1 MREIISLNENWTLS
15 FPKGDHATEQVNLP
29 HTWNAVDGNDG
40 NGSYLRTTG
49 VYTRTFT
56 APKQPREGGRT
67 FVEVLAAA
75 LNSTVKVNGQVATTH
90 EGGFSIFR
98 ADVTD
103 LCHEGENELTIE
115 VSNED
120 TPSMYPSSADFTFY
134 GGLYRGVNLI
144 SVPDAH
150 FDLDYYGGPGMM
162 VTPVPTEDGGANFT
176 IKSFVTNPADDLTVM
191 YSIEDCFGREVAS
204 AVRGSAD
211 TEVTI
216 YVPDAQ
222 LWSMDEPNLYTVV
235 ATLQRNNEEVD
246 EIAANVGVRSFKV
259 TPDEGFS
266 INGVPTPLRGVSR
279 HQDRVFE
286 GNALT
291 AEEHYDDAMLI
302 KELGANTI
310 RLAHYQHSQ
319 DFYDA
324 CDEIGFAVWAEIPFI
339 SVFKKGE
346 GAHKHVMEEMKELII
361 QNYNH
366 PSIMFWGISNEI
378 LIGGISQEL
387 VDTHHD
393 LEKLCKELDPTRL
406 TTIAHVSTTPVNGPM
421 HHITDLES
429 YNHYFGWYGGKMEQN
444 GPWLDQFHAEHPDIC
459 IGISEYGCE
468 GIINWHSNTPQCKD
482 YTEEYQAL
490 YHEHMA
496 QVFEDRPWVWASHV
510 WNMFDFG
517 CAARNEGGVSGR
529 NNKGLVTMDRKTK
542 KDSYFV
548 YQAYWTQTPMVHIAG
563 RRHAQ
568 RAGET
573 TEIKVYSNQDTVVL
587 YVNGKEVG
595 QQTAHRVFKFNA
607 ALNEGFNTIVAVA
620 GDVKDSI
627 TLEKVAEEPGYYTL
641 PEFNERQEGVA
652 NWFKQVGSMDL
663 TAPMEFPEGYYS
675 VKDTMEDLAKN
686 EEALALAAKAVKLAT
701 NFDIKPGVGMWD
713 MMKKMTPEA
722 MSNMI
727 SGMPEGF
734 IESLNAQLI
743 KVKK

>member
-67 FVEVLAAA
+67 YVEVLAAA

-144 SVPDAH
+144 SVPNAH

-176 IKSFVTNPADDLTVM
+176 IKSFVTNPADNLTVM

>member
-67 FVEVLAAA
+67 YVEVLAAA

-144 SVPDAH
+144 SVPNAH

-529 NNKGLVTMDRKTK
+529 NNKGLITMDRKTK

-568 RAGET
+568 CAGET

-652 NWFKQVGSMDL
+652 NWFKQIGSMDL

>member
-49 VYTRTFT
+49 VYTRTFVQ
-56 APKQPREGGRT
+56 PKQPLAGGRT
-67 FVEVLAAA
+67 YVEVLAAA

-90 EGGFSIFR
+90 EGGFSIYR
-98 ADVTD
+98 ADITD
-103 LCHEGENELTIE
+103 LCHEGENELSIE

-120 TPSMYPSSADFTFY
+120 TPSMYPASADFTFY

-144 SVPDAH
+144 SVPNAH
-150 FDLDYYGGPGMM
+150 FDLDYYGGPGIM

-176 IKSFVTNPADDLTVM
+176 IKSFVTNPADDLTVL
-191 YSIEDCFGREVAS
+191 YSIEDCYGNEVAS

-222 LWSMDEPNLYTVV
+222 LWSMDEPNLYTVI
-235 ATLQRNNEEVD
+235 AKLQRNNEAVD
-246 EIAANVGVRSFKV
+246 EIYANVGVRSFKV
-259 TPDEGFS
+259 TPEEGFS

-279 HQDRVFE
+279 HQDRVYE

-291 AEEHYDDAMLI
+291 AEEHYEDAMLI

-346 GAHKHVMEEMKELII
+346 GAHTHVMEEMKELII

-393 LEKLCKELDPTRL
+393 LQKLCKELDPTRL

-429 YNHYFGWYGGKMEQN
+429 YNHYFGWYGGKMEEN
-444 GPWLDQFHAEHPDIC
+444 GPWLDKFHAEHPDIC

-517 CAARNEGGVSGR
+517 CAARNEGGVRGR
-529 NNKGLVTMDRKTK
+529 NNKGLITMDRKTK
-542 KDSYFV
+542 KDSYYV
-548 YQAYWTQTPMVHIAG
+548 YQAYWTKAPMVHIAG

-595 QQTAHRVFKFNA
+595 QQTAHRVFKFDV
-607 ALNEGFNTIVAVA
+607 ALNEGFNTILAVA

-627 TLEKVAEEPGYYTL
+627 TLEKVAEEPAYYTL

-652 NWFKQVGSMDL
+652 NWFKQLGSMDL
-663 TAPMEFPEGYYS
+663 AAPMEFPEGYYS
-675 VKDTMEDLAKN
+675 IKDTMDEIAKN
-686 EEALALAAKAVKLAT
+686 EEALAIASKAVKLAT

-727 SGMPEGF
+727 SGMPDGF
-734 IESLNAQLI
+734 IESLNAKLTKI
-743 KVKK
+743 KK

>member
-15 FPKGDHATEQVNLP
+15 FPKGDRATEQVNLP

-56 APKQPREGGRT
+56 TPKQPREGGRT
-67 FVEVLAAA
+67 YVEVLAAA

-595 QQTAHRVFKFNA
+595 QQTAHRVFKFNV

-652 NWFKQVGSMDL
+652 NWFKQIGSMDL

-713 MMKKMTPEA
+713 MMRKMTPEA

>member
-67 FVEVLAAA
+67 YVEVLAAA

-319 DFYDA
+319 DFYNA

-595 QQTAHRVFKFNA
+595 QQTAHRVFKFNV

-652 NWFKQVGSMDL
+652 NWFKQIGSMDL

>member
-15 FPKGDHATEQVNLP
+15 FPKGERPTEQVTLP
-29 HTWNAVDGNDG
+29 HTWNAVDGMDG

-56 APKQPREGGRT
+56 QPKQPLAGGRT
-67 FVEVLAAA
+67 YVEVLAAA
-75 LNSTVKVNGQVATTH
+75 LAATVKVNGQVATTH

-103 LCHEGENELTIE
+103 LCHEGDNELTIE

-120 TPSMYPSSADFTFY
+120 TPSMYPASADFTFY

-144 SVPDAH
+144 SVPNAH
-150 FDLDYYGGPGMM
+150 FDLDYYGGPGIM

-176 IKSFVTNPADDLTVM
+176 IKSFVTNPADDLTVL

-204 AVRGSAD
+204 AVRGSAE

-222 LWSMDEPNLYTVV
+222 LWSMDEPNLYTVT
-235 ATLQRNNEEVD
+235 ATLQRNNEAVD
-246 EIAANVGVRSFKV
+246 EIYANVGVRSFKV
-259 TPDEGFS
+259 TPNEGFS

-346 GAHKHVMEEMKELII
+346 GAHTHVMEEMKELII

-406 TTIAHVSTTPVNGPM
+406 TTIAHVSHTPVDGPM

-444 GPWLDQFHAEHPDIC
+444 GPWLDKFHAEHPDIC
-459 IGISEYGCE
+459 IGISEYGTE
-468 GIINWHSNTPQCKD
+468 GIINWHSNDPQCKD

-490 YHEHMA
+490 YHEHLA
-496 QVFEDRPWVWASHV
+496 QVFEDRPWVWATHC

-517 CAARNEGGVSGR
+517 CAARNEGGVAGR
-529 NNKGLVTMDRKTK
+529 NNKGLMTIDRKTK

-548 YQAYWTQTPMVHIAG
+548 YQAYWSKLPMVHIAG

-595 QQTAHRVFKFNA
+595 QQTAHRVFKFNV
-607 ALNEGFNTIVAVA
+607 ALEEGFNTILAVA

-627 TLEKVAEEPGYYTL
+627 TLEKVEKEPDCYTL

-652 NWFKQVGSMDL
+652 NWFKQVGSLDL
-663 TAPMEFPEGYYS
+663 KAPMEFPEGYYS
-675 VKDTMEDLAKN
+675 IKDSMEDLSKN
-686 EEALALAAKAVKLAT
+686 EEALALATRAVKLAT

-713 MMKKMTPEA
+713 MMKRMTPETMA
-722 MSNMI
+722 KMINM
-727 SGMPEGF
+727 PDGF

-743 KVKK
+743 KIKK

>member
-67 FVEVLAAA
+67 YVEVLAAA

-573 TEIKVYSNQDTVVL
+573 TEIKVYSNQDTVIL

-595 QQTAHRVFKFNA
+595 QQTAHRVFKFNV

-652 NWFKQVGSMDL
+652 NWFKQIGSMDL

-727 SGMPEGF
+727 SGMPDGF
-734 IESLNAQLI
+734 IESLNAKLTKI
-743 KVKK
+743 KK

>member
-67 FVEVLAAA
+67 YVEVLAAA

-529 NNKGLVTMDRKTK
+529 NNKGLITMDRKTK

-573 TEIKVYSNQDTVVL
+573 TEIKVYSNQDTVIL

-595 QQTAHRVFKFNA
+595 QQTAHRVFKFNV

-652 NWFKQVGSMDL
+652 NWFKQIGSMDL

>member
-67 FVEVLAAA
+67 YVEVLAAA

-319 DFYDA
+319 AFYDA

-529 NNKGLVTMDRKTK
+529 NNKGLITMDRKTK

>member
-67 FVEVLAAA
+67 YVEVLAAA

-144 SVPDAH
+144 SVPNAH

-204 AVRGSAD
+204 AVRGSGD

-222 LWSMDEPNLYTVV
+222 LWSMDEPNLYTVI

-444 GPWLDQFHAEHPDIC
+444 GPWLDQFHTEHPDIC

-529 NNKGLVTMDRKTK
+529 NNKGLITMDRKTK

>member
-67 FVEVLAAA
+67 YVEVLAAA

-607 ALNEGFNTIVAVA
+607 ALNDGFNTIVAVA

-727 SGMPEGF
+727 TGMPEGF

>member
-279 HQDRVFE
+279 HQDRKGL
-286 GNALT
+286 GNAIT
-291 AEEHYDDAMLI
+291 HEMHDEDMALI
-302 KELGANTI
+302 RELGANTV
-310 RLAHYQHSQ
+310 RLAHYQHDQ
-319 DFYDA
+319 YFYDL
-324 CDEIGFAVWAEIPFI
+324 CDQYGMVVWAEIPYI
-339 SVFKKGE
+339 SEHLPNGR
-346 GAHKHVMEEMKELII
+346 ANTISQMKELIH

-595 QQTAHRVFKFNA
+595 QQTAHRVFKFNV

>member
-67 FVEVLAAA
+67 YVEVLAAA

-144 SVPDAH
+144 SVPNAH

-429 YNHYFGWYGGKMEQN
+429 YNHYFGWYGGQMEQN

-627 TLEKVAEEPGYYTL
+627 TLEKVAEEPGSYTL

>member
-67 FVEVLAAA
+67 YVEVLAAA

-144 SVPDAH
+144 SVPNAH

-191 YSIEDCFGREVAS
+191 YSIEDCFGREAAS

-529 NNKGLVTMDRKTK
+529 NNKGLITMDRKTK

-595 QQTAHRVFKFNA
+595 QQTAHRVFKFNV

>member
-67 FVEVLAAA
+67 YVEVLAAA

-429 YNHYFGWYGGKMEQN
+429 YNHYFGWYGGQMEQN

-595 QQTAHRVFKFNA
+595 QQTAHRVFKFNV

-627 TLEKVAEEPGYYTL
+627 TLEKVAEEPDYYTL

-652 NWFKQVGSMDL
+652 NWFKQIGSMDL

>member
-40 NGSYLRTTG
+40 NGSDLRTTG

-67 FVEVLAAA
+67 YVEVLAAA

-144 SVPDAH
+144 SVPSAH

-573 TEIKVYSNQDTVVL
+573 TEIKVYSNQDTVIL

-595 QQTAHRVFKFNA
+595 QQTAHRVFKFNV

>member
-67 FVEVLAAA
+67 YVEVLAAA

-529 NNKGLVTMDRKTK
+529 NNKGLITMDRKTK

-641 PEFNERQEGVA
+641 PEFNERQEGVT
-652 NWFKQVGSMDL
+652 NWFKQIGSMDL

>member
-15 FPKGDHATEQVNLP
+15 FPKGDHATEQVNRP

-49 VYTRTFT
+49 VYTRTFVQ
-56 APKQPREGGRT
+56 PKQPLAGGRT
-67 FVEVLAAA
+67 YVEVLAAA

-90 EGGFSIFR
+90 EGGFSIYR
-98 ADVTD
+98 ADITD
-103 LCHEGENELTIE
+103 LCHEGENELSIE

-120 TPSMYPSSADFTFY
+120 TPSMYPASADFTFY

-144 SVPDAH
+144 SVPNAH
-150 FDLDYYGGPGMM
+150 FDLDYYGGPGIM

-176 IKSFVTNPADDLTVM
+176 IKSFVTNPADDLTVL
-191 YSIEDCFGREVAS
+191 YSIEDCYGNEVAS

-222 LWSMDEPNLYTVV
+222 LWSMDEPNLYTVI
-235 ATLQRNNEEVD
+235 AKLQRNNEAVD
-246 EIAANVGVRSFKV
+246 EICANVGVRSFKV
-259 TPDEGFS
+259 TPEEGFS

-279 HQDRVFE
+279 HQDRVYE

-291 AEEHYDDAMLI
+291 AEEHYEDAMLI

-346 GAHKHVMEEMKELII
+346 DAHKHVIEEMKELII

-393 LEKLCKELDPTRL
+393 LQKLCKELDPTRL

-429 YNHYFGWYGGKMEQN
+429 YNHYFGWYGGKMEEN
-444 GPWLDQFHAEHPDIC
+444 GPWLDKFHAEHPDIC

-517 CAARNEGGVSGR
+517 CAARNEGGVRGR
-529 NNKGLVTMDRKTK
+529 NNKGLITMDRKTK
-542 KDSYFV
+542 KDSYYV
-548 YQAYWTQTPMVHIAG
+548 YQAYWTKAPMVHIAG

-595 QQTAHRVFKFNA
+595 QQTAHRVFKFDV
-607 ALNEGFNTIVAVA
+607 ALNEGFNTILAVA

-627 TLEKVAEEPGYYTL
+627 TLEKVAEEPAYYTL

-652 NWFKQVGSMDL
+652 NWFKQLGSMDL
-663 TAPMEFPEGYYS
+663 AAPMEFPEGYYS
-675 VKDTMEDLAKN
+675 IKDTMDEIAKN
-686 EEALALAAKAVKLAT
+686 EEALAIASKAVKLAT

-713 MMKKMTPEA
+713 MMKKMTPES

-727 SGMPEGF
+727 SGMPDGF
-734 IESLNAQLI
+734 IESLNAKLTKI
-743 KVKK
+743 KK

>member
-67 FVEVLAAA
+67 YVEVLAAA

-279 HQDRVFE
+279 HQDRAFE

-319 DFYDA
+319 AFYDA

-529 NNKGLVTMDRKTK
+529 NNKGLITMDRKTK

>member
-67 FVEVLAAA
+67 YVEVLAAA

-204 AVRGSAD
+204 AVRGSAE

-319 DFYDA
+319 AFYDA

-529 NNKGLVTMDRKTK
+529 NNKGLITMDRKTK

-595 QQTAHRVFKFNA
+595 QQTAHRVFKFNV
-607 ALNEGFNTIVAVA
+607 ALNVGFNTIVAVA

>member
-67 FVEVLAAA
+67 YVEVLAAA

-319 DFYDA
+319 AFYDA

-429 YNHYFGWYGGKMEQN
+429 YNHYFGWYGGQMEQN

-595 QQTAHRVFKFNA
+595 QQTAHRVFKFNV

>member
-67 FVEVLAAA
+67 YVEVLAAA
-75 LNSTVKVNGQVATTH
+75 LNSTVKINGQVATTH

-595 QQTAHRVFKFNA
+595 QQTAHRVFKFNT

-652 NWFKQVGSMDL
+652 NWFKQIGSMDL

-722 MSNMI
+722 MSSMI
-727 SGMPEGF
+727 SGVPEGF

>member
-67 FVEVLAAA
+67 YVEVLAAA

-191 YSIEDCFGREVAS
+191 YSIEDCFGREAAS

>member
-15 FPKGDHATEQVNLP
+15 FPKGDHVTEQVNLP

-49 VYTRTFT
+49 VYTRTFEQ
-56 APKQPREGGRT
+56 PKQPREGGRT
-67 FVEVLAAA
+67 YVEVLAAA
-75 LNSTVKVNGQVATTH
+75 LSATVKVNGTVATTH

-120 TPSMYPSSADFTFY
+120 TPSMYPASADFTFY

-144 SVPDAH
+144 SVPNAH
-150 FDLDYYGGPGMM
+150 FDLDYYGGPGIM

-176 IKSFVTNPADDLTVM
+176 IKSFVTNPADDLTVL

-204 AVRGSAD
+204 AVRGSAE

-222 LWSMDEPNLYTVV
+222 LWSMDEPNLYTVT
-235 ATLQRNNEEVD
+235 ATLQRNNEAVD
-246 EIAANVGVRSFKV
+246 EIYANKV
-259 TPDEGFS
+259 TPNEGFS

-291 AEEHYDDAMLI
+291 PEEHYEDAMLI

-319 DFYDA
+319 DFNDA

-346 GAHKHVMEEMKELII
+346 GAHTHVMEEMKELII

-406 TTIAHVSTTPVNGPM
+406 TTIAHVSHTPVDGPM

-444 GPWLDQFHAEHPDIC
+444 GPWLDKFHADHPDIC
-459 IGISEYGCE
+459 IGVSEYGCE
-468 GIINWHSNTPQCKD
+468 GINWHSNTPECKD

-517 CAARNEGGVSGR
+517 CAARHEGGVSGR

-595 QQTAHRVFKFNA
+595 QQTAHRVFKFDV
-607 ALNEGFNTIVAVA
+607 ALNEGFNTILAVA

-627 TLEKVAEEPGYYTL
+627 TLEKVAEEPAYYTL

-652 NWFKQVGSMDL
+652 NWFKQVGSLDL
-663 TAPMEFPEGYYS
+663 DLKAPMEFPEGYYS
-675 VKDTMEDLAKN
+675 IKDNMEEVSKCPEAFALVAKV
-686 EEALALAAKAVKLAT
+686 VKLTT
-701 NFDIKPGVGMWD
+701 NFDVKPGSGMWD
-713 MMKKMTPEA
+713 MLKTMSPENLGNVMA
-722 MSNMI
+722 L
-727 SGMPEGF
+727 PDGF
-734 IESLNAQLI
+734 LESLNAQLI
-743 KVKK
+743 KIKKV

>member
-67 FVEVLAAA
+67 YVEVLAAA

-144 SVPDAH
+144 SVPNAH

-529 NNKGLVTMDRKTK
+529 NNKGLITMDRKTK

-595 QQTAHRVFKFNA
+595 QQTAHRVFKFNV

-701 NFDIKPGVGMWD
+701 NFDIKPGVDMWD